1 MDKTTDWNKRFD
13 NIRLNKLEYEE
24 VDINDILNDIH
35 FETEDDKL
43 LMKDIIS
50 NLESVVAEEI
60 KNGKCVQIPYIGSL
74 RKNPL
79 KETLEKNRTN
89 FRIAAKS
96 LSKEGFKEHCSLVF
110 KKKKDELR
118 IQDYEKA
125 KLKQI
130 RKRHQKEF
138 EQLYIDIGPAYAN
151 MYIFSKTLMKA
162 VDFNEEFED
171 KIQELNRNEQS

>member
-1 MDKTTDWNKRFD
+1 MAKTTDWNKRFD

-24 VDINDILNDIH
+24 VDVNDILNDIH

-50 NLESVVAEEI
+50 NLESVVAKEV

-118 IQDYEKA
+118 IRDYEKA

-138 EQLYIDIGPAYAN
+138 EQLYVEIGSAYAN
-151 MYIFSKTLMKA
+151 MYIFSKTLMRA
-162 VDFNEEFED
+162 VEFNEEFED

>member
-1 MDKTTDWNKRFD
+1 MELA
-13 NIRLNKLEYEE
+13 NIYLPKALPLTEPPVEKK
-24 VDINDILNDIH
+24 ILCLG
-35 FETEDDKL
+35 TCG
-43 LMKDIIS
+43 
-50 NLESVVAEEI
+50 AEEDFFA
-60 KNGKCVQIPYIGSL
+60 
-74 RKNPL
+74 L

-138 EQLYIDIGPAYAN
+138 EKLYVEIGPAYAS

-162 VDFNEEFED
+162 VEFNEEFED

>member
-1 MDKTTDWNKRFD
+1 MTKTTDWNKRFD
-13 NIRLNKLEYEE
+13 NIKLNKLEYEE
-24 VDINDILNDIH
+24 VDINNILDDIH

-118 IQDYEKA
+118 IQDYKKA

-138 EQLYIDIGPAYAN
+138 EQLYINIGPAYAN

-162 VDFNEEFED
+162 VEFNEEFED

>member
-1 MDKTTDWNKRFD
+1 MAKTTDWNKRFD
-13 NIRLNKLEYEE
+13 NIKLNKLEYEE
-24 VDINDILNDIH
+24 VDIDNVLKDIH

-89 FRIAAKS
+89 FRIAAKA

-138 EQLYIDIGPAYAN
+138 EQLYINIGPAYAN
-151 MYIFSKTLMKA
+151 MYIFSKTLMRA
-162 VDFNEEFED
+162 VEFNEEFED

>member
-1 MDKTTDWNKRFD
+1 MAKLTDWNKRFD

-24 VDINDILNDIH
+24 INIDDILNDIH
-35 FETEDDKL
+35 FEKEDDKL

-50 NLESVVAEEI
+50 NLEFVIAEEI

-79 KETLEKNRTN
+79 KETLEQNRTN

-118 IQDYEKA
+118 IQDYNKT
-125 KLKQI
+125 KLKQM

-138 EQLYIDIGPAYAN
+138 EQLYVNIGPAYAN

-162 VDFNEEFED
+162 VDFNEEFEN

>member
-24 VDINDILNDIH
+24 KDINDILSDIN

-43 LMKDIIS
+43 LMKDVIS
-50 NLESVVAEEI
+50 NLESVVAEEV
-60 KNGKCVQIPYIGSL
+60 KNGKCVQIPYIGSV

-138 EQLYIDIGPAYAN
+138 EQLYINIGPAYAN

>member
-1 MDKTTDWNKRFD
+1 MAKTTDWNKRFD

-89 FRIAAKS
+89 FRIAAKA

-130 RKRHQKEF
+130 RKRNQKAF

>member
-1 MDKTTDWNKRFD
+1 MDFG
-13 NIRLNKLEYEE
+13 E
-24 VDINDILNDIH
+24 
-35 FETEDDKL
+35 
-43 LMKDIIS
+43 
-50 NLESVVAEEI
+50 
-60 KNGKCVQIPYIGSL
+60 
-74 RKNPL
+74 
-79 KETLEKNRTN
+79 
-89 FRIAAKS
+89 
-96 LSKEGFKEHCSLVF
+96 
-110 KKKKDELR
+110 
-118 IQDYEKA
+118 